1 MRILLSKGGEDMD
14 CDNTKTRIENFRLW
28 YENARPNYEAA
39 AKYVLNRILE
49 YLKTQ
54 KVSVAYYGS
63 RAKTID
69 SAYEKA
75 KKQIKVDNRYELKY
89 SDPKN
94 EIMDFAGVR
103 IVVYLPSEIDAICNA
118 VEQLFVNNI
127 RKDDSENKADRLG
140 KDKVGYLSIHYVIE
154 VNTEQPEHKHLN
166 GLKCEIQ
173 IRTVLQDAW
182 AQIFHDRVYKGTLES
197 DTNEAI
203 ERKINLLSGNLELID
218 NQINEIVVYYDSK
231 NGNLDLKSYQQLL
244 NDSICEKSLT
254 QYCNLLMQGKVEKFY
269 SYDQIKNLLDA
280 FGIKTIRE
288 LDYHVDSGF
297 IQELAEKNIPI
308 TFDRLIRYILI
319 VSDYNKFFDCIDK
332 SKKFVINE
340 TIYKLLDQFI
350 DMKTVCSK
358 YIFLKREEETN

>member
-1 MRILLSKGGEDMD
+1 MD
-14 CDNTKTRIENFRLW
+14 CDNTKVRIENFRLW
-28 YENARPNYEAA
+28 YESAQPNYEVA
-39 AKYVLNRILE
+39 AKYVLNRILS

-54 KVSVAYYGS
+54 KVCVAYS
-63 RAKTID
+63 SNRAKTID

-75 KKQIKVDNRYELKY
+75 KKQIKVGDRYKLKY

-103 IVVYLPSEIDAICNA
+103 LVVYLPSEIDAVCNV
-118 VEQLFVNNI
+118 VEQLFANHI

-154 VNTEQPEHKHLN
+154 INTEQPEYKHLN
-166 GLKCEIQ
+166 DLKCEIQ

-182 AQIFHDRVYKGTLES
+182 AQIFHDRVYKGTIEN
-197 DTNEAI
+197 DTNETI

-244 NDSICEKSLT
+244 NDPICEKSLT

-269 SYDQIKNLLDA
+269 SYEQIKNLLDS

-288 LDYHVDSGF
+288 LDYHVDNGF
-297 IQELAEKNIPI
+297 IQELIAKNIPI

-319 VSDYNKFFDCIDK
+319 VSDYNKFFDCIDR
-332 SKKFVINE
+332 SAKFVINE
-340 TIYKLLDQFI
+340 AIYELLDQFI
-350 DMKTVCSK
+350 DMKTVCFK
-358 YIFLKREEETN
+358 YNFLKREEETN

>member
-1 MRILLSKGGEDMD
+1 MD
-14 CDNTKTRIENFRLW
+14 FDNTKVRIEKFRLW
-28 YENARPNYEAA
+28 YESARPNYEAA
-39 AKYVLNRILE
+39 AKYVLNRILS

-54 KVSVAYYGS
+54 NLSFAYSGS

-75 KKQIKVDNRYELKY
+75 KKQIKVGNRYELKY

-103 IVVYLPSEIDAICNA
+103 IVVYLPSEIDAICSA

-140 KDKVGYLSIHYVIE
+140 KDKVGYLSVHYVIE
-154 VNTEQPEHKHLN
+154 INTEQPEYNQLN
-166 GLKCEIQ
+166 DLKCEIQ

-182 AQIFHDRVYKGTLES
+182 AQIFHDRVYKGTVEN

-203 ERKINLLSGNLELID
+203 ERKINLLSGSLELID
-218 NQINEIVVYYDSK
+218 NQINEIVAYYDSK

-244 NDSICEKSLT
+244 NDQICEKSLT

-269 SYDQIKNLLDA
+269 SYEQIKNLLDL

-288 LDYHVDSGF
+288 LDYHVDNGF
-297 IQELAEKNIPI
+297 IQELIAKNIPI

-332 SKKFVINE
+332 TKKFVINE
-340 TIYKLLDQFI
+340 AIYELLDQFV

-358 YIFLKREEETN
+358 YNYLKREEETN

>member
-1 MRILLSKGGEDMD
+1 MD

-28 YENARPNYEAA
+28 YESAQPNYEAA
-39 AKYVLNRILE
+39 ANYVLRRILD
-49 YLKTQ
+49 YLGTQ

-75 KKQIKVDNRYELKY
+75 KKQIKEGNRYELKY

-103 IVVYLPSEIDAICNA
+103 IVVYLPSEIDTICNA
-118 VEQLFVNNI
+118 VEHLFVNSI

-154 VNTEQPEHKHLN
+154 INTEQPEHNHLN

-182 AQIFHDRVYKGTLES
+182 AQIFHDRVYKGTVEN
-197 DTNEAI
+197 DTNETI
-203 ERKINLLSGNLELID
+203 ERKINLLSGSLELID
-218 NQINEIVVYYDSK
+218 NQIDEIVFYYDSK

-244 NDSICEKSLT
+244 NDPICEKSLT

-269 SYDQIKNLLDA
+269 SYEQIKNLLDA

-288 LDYHVDSGF
+288 LEYHVDNGF
-297 IQELAEKNIPI
+297 IQEITAKNISI

-350 DMKTVCSK
+350 DMRVVCSK
-358 YIFLKREEETN
+358 YNNYLKREEDTN